1 MADRSLSYYLGPH
14 LSQGLLNAYNAGR
27 GLLEFMSPGA
37 DVRDAVQSSQSAMQ
51 NLGQGNVGAGLLD
64 LVYTPAALAGMFIPG
79 SIGGTR
85 RVGEAA
91 VDEILGLVDDVD
103 PSMPSKLAHPSAAK
117 GFGEAG
123 SNLDPTRTGFV
134 FKDVQRKP
142 TLSRAENRAISGG
155 MKPGDVAVLPI
166 RSLIATQ
173 SKVNAD
179 FADAASSAGEL
190 PYVVKKNGEYFVF
203 DGHHRITKVAAEGGQ
218 NARVR
223 LVDLDGTD
231 RSAPLLEYDPVKS
244 AANKKKSAAN
254 KKELDDLRAALSD
267 YLPMDEASRM
277 ARAGDSRA
285 AAGGTV
291 GINGYLYKGGQFLP
305 QTEAPPG
312 TWRVKVKGKAR
323 NIGNGRELV
332 APGEFQER
340 PTPFS
345 RSVMQMMGGGS
356 IVDIG
361 DDGVAK
367 LNPNYNWAYDGS
379 SPDVKN
385 PLRFKNL
392 AQSKETYSINDLV
405 DLYNKG
411 VRWIDL
417 DPAEGVE
424 IVAKGAKKDSANIL
438 AGVGGG
444 LLATG
449 GAGLL
454 GAGAYGQQEQ

>member
-1 MADRSLSYYLGPH
+1 MADRSLSYYLGPD
-14 LSQGLLNAYNAGR
+14 LSQGLLNIYNAGR
-27 GLLEFMSPGA
+27 GLLGLMSPGA

-51 NLGQGNVGAGLLD
+51 NLGQGNVGSGLLD

-91 VDEILGLVDDVD
+91 VDEIIGLVDDVD

-244 AANKKKSAAN
+244 AANKK
-254 KKELDDLRAALSD
+254 ELDDLRAALSD

-277 ARAGDSRA
+277 ARAREMGFDTDVYHGTNENITAFDPEKSMEFGESWFSSSPKVANDFAMYRRTWPGA
-285 AAGGTV
+285 NIMPAKIRGNFLEFDGGGKPIRTAEQSLERHLRVDLSGGAKMNYGETV
-291 GINGYLYKGGQFLP
+291 GEYARRKG
-305 QTEAPPG
+305 
-312 TWRVKVKGKAR
+312 
-323 NIGNGRELV
+323 
-332 APGEFQER
+332 
-340 PTPFS
+340 
-345 RSVMQMMGGGS
+345 
-356 IVDIG
+356 
-361 DDGVAK
+361 
-367 LNPNYNWAYDGS
+367 YDGIRFSNVTDDVPS
-379 SPDVKN
+379 SPNMGQPSDIYAVFDPKN
-385 PLRFKNL
+385 IRSRFAKF
-392 AQSKETYSINDLV
+392 
-405 DLYNKG
+405 
-411 VRWIDL
+411 
-417 DPAEGVE
+417 DPS
-424 IVAKGAKKDSANIL
+424 KKDSANIL

-449 GAGLL
+449 VAGRL